1 MRHGIL
7 TAGVAM
13 LTIGAPTLADVATP
27 LDPVTQIAQAQT
39 LPFPPPITVPTPP
52 PAPQPEFPPPPP
64 SPTYV
69 WQSGHWS
76 WNGVQYFWE
85 PGKYVE
91 RPTTSA
97 SYVPGHWEQH
107 PTGWVWV
114 EGRWEYPGVG
124 SSTAPMR

>member
-13 LTIGAPTLADVATP
+13 LTIGAPALADVATP

-39 LPFPPPITVPTPP
+39 MPFPPPITVPTPP

-69 WQSGHWS
+69 WQPGHWS
-76 WNGVQYFWE
+76 WNGAQYFWE

-107 PTGWVWV
+107 PTGWIWV